1 MLLIE
6 ICTCA
11 TKRCSQV
18 KVKMIRVLKNTI
30 IHTLFALTLVFYRKV
45 IFHKIS

>member
-11 TKRCSQV
+11 TNRCSQV
-18 KVKMIRVLKNTI
+18 KVKTIRVLKNTI
-30 IHTLFALTLVFYRKV
+30 ILVFYRKV
-45 IFHKIS
+45 IFHKKSYN